1 MRDLLDF
8 TGKTVVVTG
17 GSTGIGNG
25 IARTFR
31 DHGAKLIVTAS
42 RERAAYDTDMD
53 GMDYHQVDI
62 ADDDAMRAFAAKV
75 PTLDVLVN
83 SVGTVVYKRKEFQM
97 PTFRHVVDVN
107 LNGVM
112 HACVLF
118 HDKLLASKGNIVN
131 IASVASFRP
140 TRGNPAYSASKGGL
154 ALLTKSLADAW
165 GPEGIRVNGLAPG
178 FVATKITAV
187 SYDNPEINEGIINTT
202 PLRRWG
208 TPEEM
213 GQVALFLASDMAS
226 FMTGHTIPVDGGQS
240 L

>member
-25 IARTFR
+25 IARAFR
-31 DHGAKLIVTAS
+31 EHGAKLIITAS

-62 ADDDAMRAFAAKV
+62 ANDDAMQAFAAQV
-75 PTLDVLVN
+75 PSLHVLVN

-118 HDKLLASKGNIVN
+118 HDKLLATGGNIVN

-187 SYDNPEINEGIINTT
+187 SYDNPEINEGIINTP

-213 GQVALFLASDMAS
+213 GQVALFLASGMAS

>member
-25 IARTFR
+25 VARAFR
-31 DHGAKLIVTAS
+31 ERGAKLIVTAS
-42 RERAAYDTDMD
+42 RPRATYDTDLE
-53 GMDYHQVDI
+53 GMEYHQVDI

-75 PTLDVLVN
+75 PVLHVLVN
-83 SVGTVVYKRKEFQM
+83 SVGAVFYRRQEYRID
-97 PTFRHVVDVN
+97 TFRKVLDVN
-107 LNGVM
+107 LTGVM

-118 HDKLLASKGNIVN
+118 HEKLKTVQGNIIN
-131 IASVASFRP
+131 IASIASFGP
-140 TRGNPAYSASKGGL
+140 TPGNPGYSASKGGV
-154 ALLTKSLADAW
+154 ALLTKSLATAW

-178 FVATKITAV
+178 FVATKMTMV
-187 SYDNPEINEGIINTT
+187 SHENPQISEGIVQDT

-226 FMTGHTIPVDGGQS
+226 FMTGHTIPVDGGYG